1 MTANRD
7 RAAEVTEQP
16 MTANEVRAARAAYGL
31 TCAEL
36 AHILDVNERTVR
48 RWESHHPALPN
59 GRHAAEIRAIDA
71 HIDHL
76 AESIARGAPEWNAP
90 PGMARVAQWRAHL
103 QHGTRTP

>member
-1 MTANRD
+1 MTTNRD

-16 MTANEVRAARAAYGL
+16 MTANEVRAARTAYGL

-36 AHILDVNERTVR
+36 AGLLGVNERTVR
-48 RWESHHPALPN
+48 PWESPHPALPN
-59 GRHAAEIRAIDA
+59 GGHAAEIRAIDA
-71 HIDHL
+71 RIDQL
-76 AESIARGAPEWNAP
+76 AEDIARGAPEWNAP